1 MSSTDTEKT
10 AIITWTESTPDYN
23 MCLNWLAQCKRRL
36 YYPLDTSERS
46 GLSAFEY
53 AWKAVNNL
61 YAPFPGRPDK
71 KKMYAC
77 LDAYLNKRNFLE
89 TNRSRMITLCNDVSS
104 GRFAIY
110 DVAARDLFP
119 KACIH
124 SDELKRA
131 VSSNDE
137 NLGAEAL
144 VDLLDVFR
152 NARIHGQWGTGR
164 TYFARLP
171 RITYELC
178 IHLLS
183 GKTQNDI
190 DAIIALVE
198 TRKKHLID
206 EIKSNISGF

>member
-36 YYPLDTSERS
+36 YYPLDTSER
-46 GLSAFEY
+46 L
-53 AWKAVNNL
+53 
-61 YAPFPGRPDK
+61 
-71 KKMYAC
+71 
-77 LDAYLNKRNFLE
+77 
-89 TNRSRMITLCNDVSS
+89 
-104 GRFAIY
+104 
-110 DVAARDLFP
+110 
-119 KACIH
+119 
-124 SDELKRA
+124 
-131 VSSNDE
+131 SSNDE